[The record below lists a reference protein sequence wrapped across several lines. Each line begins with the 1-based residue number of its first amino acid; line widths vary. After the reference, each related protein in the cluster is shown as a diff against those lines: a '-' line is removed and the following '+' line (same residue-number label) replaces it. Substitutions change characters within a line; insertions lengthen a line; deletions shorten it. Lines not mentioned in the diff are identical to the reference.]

1 MTILFLLVNNLIL
14 SSHMFFLFFN
24 AGFKDIA
31 VRFAHLDL
39 LIKHIRIYF
48 FIKINHVVF
57 MLRSRI
63 ICRQV
68 FKVNI
73 LDALLIKFSG
83 QLPVEGDLV
92 LSLLADDLFGTCVT
106 GLGKELRPRS
116 HTFLRFGYF

>member
-1 MTILFLLVNNLIL
+1 
-14 SSHMFFLFFN
+14 
-24 AGFKDIA
+24 
-31 VRFAHLDL
+31 
-39 LIKHIRIYF
+39 
-48 FIKINHVVF
+48 

-106 GLGKELRPRS
+106 SLGKEFRPRS
-116 HTFLRFGYF
+116 HTFLRFGYFEL